1 MQIYNSTTEQ
11 TASVKEDVIQHDR
24 SFHSVMEDWGT
35 AGPETAEVGGT
46 YRLQLV
52 HEFDQE
58 LSALWRFTVQLHA
71 CLHSIEPACRTGEER
86 WKENRIKPLFYC
98 SVNSIPLQPRS
109 KVWLS
114 HAEDSLHRVLMNLSL
129 RGGRPPPPRRA
140 ADVSISSTTDQTQTH
155 SGAGGRWRR
164 RFPPEPPQASTYR
177 EDSLSELQLPQSLI
191 CQLVLQSDSSLHMM

>member
-11 TASVKEDVIQHDR
+11 TASVKEDVIRHDR

-109 KVWLS
+109 KVWPS

-129 RGGRPPPPRRA
+129 RGGRPPPPTSGGCFHLLYDGSNTNPQRSRR
-140 ADVSISSTTDQTQTH
+140 
-155 SGAGGRWRR
+155 
-164 RFPPEPPQASTYR
+164 
-177 EDSLSELQLPQSLI
+177 
-191 CQLVLQSDSSLHMM
+191 

>member
-11 TASVKEDVIQHDR
+11 TASVKEDVIWHDR

-129 RGGRPPPPRRA
+129 RGGRPPPPDERRMFPSPLRRIKHKPTA
-140 ADVSISSTTDQTQTH
+140 EQEEDGGEDFHLSHHRPRRTEKTLSQNSNSHNPSS
-155 SGAGGRWRR
+155 
-164 RFPPEPPQASTYR
+164 
-177 EDSLSELQLPQSLI
+177 
-191 CQLVLQSDSSLHMM
+191 VN